1 MKQRITARLRSE
13 KGESISEVLVALL
26 ISALALIMLV
36 TMVQRSTLLV
46 QNSARTMDRYIGAE
60 NNLAEPNGD
69 GTPGSVTVKR
79 GDETILLYDGAESAI
94 PVAYYENSTVS
105 GAQVIAY
112 RVNRAG

>member
-1 MKQRITARLRSE
+1 MKQRITARLRSA

-26 ISALALIMLV
+26 ISTLALIILV

-46 QNSARTMDRYIGAE
+46 QNSARTMDNYIGAE

-79 GDETILLYDGAESAI
+79 GGETILLYDGAESAI

-105 GAQVIAY
+105 GAPVIAY